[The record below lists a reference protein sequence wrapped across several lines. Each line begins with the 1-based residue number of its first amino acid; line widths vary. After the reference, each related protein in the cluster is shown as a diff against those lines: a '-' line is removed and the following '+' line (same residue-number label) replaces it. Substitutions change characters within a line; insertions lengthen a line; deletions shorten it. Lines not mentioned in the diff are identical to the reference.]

1 MKSVPIPIL
10 MNPKVEAEGS
20 NLDTAKLT
28 AAIVLL
34 VGAVVAFY
42 WFAEHSLLLRVL
54 GLLAVAG
61 VALFVGSQ
69 TLVGGRALGFLSD
82 ARTEVRKVVW
92 PTRQET
98 LQTALIV
105 FGVVIFMGIVL
116 WLLDMLLLWAVRLL
130 TGQGG

>member
-1 MKSVPIPIL
+1 

>member
-1 MKSVPIPIL
+1 M
-10 MNPKVEAEGS
+10 A
-20 NLDTAKLT
+20 T
-28 AAIVLL
+28 
-34 VGAVVAFY
+34 
-42 WFAEHSLLLRVL
+42 
-54 GLLAVAG
+54 
-61 VALFVGSQ
+61 Q
-69 TLVGGRALGFLSD
+69 TLVGGRVLGFFSD

-98 LQTALIV
+98 VQTALIV

>member
-1 MKSVPIPIL
+1 M
-10 MNPKVEAEGS
+10 
-20 NLDTAKLT
+20 DTAKL
-28 AAIVLL
+28 AVAIALL

-54 GLLAVAG
+54 GLLATVG
-61 VALFVGSQ
+61 VAVFITAQ
-69 TLVGGRALGFLSD
+69 TAIGARTIGFISD

-98 LQTALIV
+98 VQTVLIV
-105 FGVVIFMGIVL
+105 FAVVIFMGIVL